1 MLTKKNHLKSPPNI
15 KARLSTP
22 GTRHGGVL
30 QTSYSI
36 KGNGITALREC
47 NTGKLLLFLISCVGV
62 KWPHMTFSCSEGL
75 DIGDPL
81 GFVIGHGHA

>member
-47 NTGKLLLFLISCVGV
+47 NTGNTGKNACHYVYARIYVCILPTI
-62 KWPHMTFSCSEGL
+62 
-75 DIGDPL
+75 
-81 GFVIGHGHA
+81 